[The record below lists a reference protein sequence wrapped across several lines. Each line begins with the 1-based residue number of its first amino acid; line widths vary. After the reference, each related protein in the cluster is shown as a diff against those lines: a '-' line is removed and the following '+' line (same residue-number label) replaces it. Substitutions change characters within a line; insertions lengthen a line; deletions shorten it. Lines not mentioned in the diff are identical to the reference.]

1 MMLKQEIAS
10 LVKSTKTND
19 TDTVFWV
26 TINGVRYRCD
36 FGEFQINGKSFG
48 ECYKK
53 IEFINLVY
61 KHVNQ
66 ITDGESKSV

>member
-1 MMLKQEIAS
+1 MLKSEIS
-10 LVKSTKTND
+10 PLVKSTKTND

-26 TINGVRYRCD
+26 TINGIRYRCD
-36 FGEFQINGKSFG
+36 FGEFQINGKRAG

-53 IEFINLVY
+53 VEFIDLVY

-66 ITDGESKSV
+66 RPDGESKSV

>member
-1 MMLKQEIAS
+1 MLKSEIS
-10 LVKSTKTND
+10 QLVKSTKTND

-26 TINGVRYRCD
+26 TINGIRYRCD
-36 FGEFQINGKSFG
+36 FGEFQINGKRAC

-53 IEFINLVY
+53 IEFIDLVY

-66 ITDGESKSV
+66 RPDGESKSV

>member
-1 MMLKQEIAS
+1 MLKSEIAP

-26 TINGVRYRCD
+26 TINGIRYRCD
-36 FGEFQINGKSFG
+36 FGEFQINGKRAC

-53 IEFINLVY
+53 IEFIDLVY
-61 KHVNQ
+61 KHVNKNQ
-66 ITDGESKSV
+66 DGESKSV

>member
-1 MMLKQEIAS
+1 MMLKSEIAS

-26 TINGVRYRCD
+26 TINEVRYRCD

-48 ECYKK
+48 ECCKK
-53 IEFINLVY
+53 IEFIDLVY
-61 KHVNQ
+61 KHVNKKQ
-66 ITDGESKSV
+66 DGEIKSV